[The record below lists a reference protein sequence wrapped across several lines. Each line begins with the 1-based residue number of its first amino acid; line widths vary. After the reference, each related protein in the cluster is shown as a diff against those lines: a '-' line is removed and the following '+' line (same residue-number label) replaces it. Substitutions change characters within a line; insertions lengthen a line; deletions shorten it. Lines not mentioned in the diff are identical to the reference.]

1 MSNDSMT
8 WRVLAIV
15 LHKMGEL
22 ARFVIQ
28 GLGVNP
34 NAKKPSLEARTHNGE
49 AHDEPPKASHGVAF
63 DRLPHSHL
71 MLAILAIKST
81 AHEIRVD
88 QDLRMINILLLEV
101 LNFDLIAVVQIIL
114 MVGHA

>member
-1 MSNDSMT
+1 MT
-8 WRVLAIV
+8 WQVLAVV
-15 LHKMGEL
+15 LRKMGEL

-34 NAKKPSLEARTHNGE
+34 NAKKPSLETRTHNGE
-49 AHDEPPKASHGVAF
+49 AHDEPPKASHGVAL

-81 AHEIRVD
+81 VHEIRVD
-88 QDLRMINILLLEV
+88 QDLGMINIFLLEV
-101 LNFDLIAVVQIIL
+101 LNVDLIAVVQIIL
-114 MVGHA
+114 VVGHA